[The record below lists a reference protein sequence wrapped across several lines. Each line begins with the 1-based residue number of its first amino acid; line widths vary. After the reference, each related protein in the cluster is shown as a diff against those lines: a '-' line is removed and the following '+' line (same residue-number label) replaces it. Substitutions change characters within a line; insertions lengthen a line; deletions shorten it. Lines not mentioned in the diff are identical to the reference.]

1 MGTKKIAIT
10 GGIGSGKSTVLQYL
24 KEKGYF
30 VFSCDEIYKD
40 LSDTVE
46 FIKKLKELFPVA
58 IVDGKLD
65 RKKLSNIVF
74 NDKEK
79 LLKLNKL
86 THPLIMKKL
95 LDEMEKTSSGIVF
108 AEVPLLFEENY
119 QTKFDCVI
127 VVMRELNDRIE
138 AIKSRDGG
146 SEEEILQRIHAQFDY
161 DNKLKTFENKNIY
174 ILENKNSIPT
184 LKMNMDKIL
193 LEIDK

>member
-46 FIKKLKELFPVA
+46 FIEKLKELFPVA
-58 IVDGKLD
+58 IVDGKLE

-127 VVMRELNDRIE
+127 VVRRELNDRIE
-138 AIKSRDGG
+138 AIKSRDRG

-161 DNKLKTFENKNIY
+161 DNKLKAFENKNIY